1 LAESLISPRVTIRNI
16 WNKIDLYVVE
26 RICRSYW
33 ERDRPW
39 QAQRHSCS
47 CRIYPRQ
54 TTYPIES
61 CNTGLR
67 GHLCTY
73 IRACSNVEM
82 GEEYFI
88 TMRQIM
94 LNMLR
99 FPCLRGDVRYYVDI
113 FWMPTMRPIIPF
125 DMELQGNALA
135 FIYAYNKKTK
145 EQFPELSP
153 RSKNFWM

>member
-1 LAESLISPRVTIRNI
+1 MQIVLRTGSTVASTKAFVFVSNISKAE
-16 WNKIDLYVVE
+16 
-26 RICRSYW
+26 
-33 ERDRPW
+33 
-39 QAQRHSCS
+39 
-47 CRIYPRQ
+47 

-99 FPCLRGDVRYYVDI
+99 FPCVRGDVRYYVDI

-135 FIYAYNKKTK
+135 FIHAYNKI
-145 EQFPELSP
+145 PELSP
-153 RSKNFWM
+153 CFSFRHFLTNGFNSYFNNYEWIMNDLR